1 MQLAHSN
8 LESSAGTGRSGGGRP
23 NSGSEVSHDDHAGG
37 LGEPGWDG
45 FVEQMDLVGE
55 ALVRTSYLRYGPS
68 DGLKKEIRSGVHNK
82 PDYGDLVR
90 AIAQLDGVAS
100 SVSYRPSMLQCQG
113 SLLSG
118 TRPKVDAL
126 VASQR

>member
-8 LESSAGTGRSGGGRP
+8 LESSAGTGRSAVA
-23 NSGSEVSHDDHAGG
+23 GSEVSHNDHVGA
-37 LGEPGWDG
+37 LREPGWDG
-45 FVEQMDLVGE
+45 FVEQMDLVGD
-55 ALVRTSYLRYGPS
+55 ALVRAAYLRYGPS
-68 DGLKKEIRSGVHNK
+68 DGLQKEIRSGVHNK
-82 PDYGDLVR
+82 QDYGDLVR

-100 SVSYRPSMLQCQG
+100 SVFYRPSMLQCQG